1 MMDLYHLLNDT
12 NARITLGN
20 RWLVYNIDEGW
31 TVYEAKPYAK
41 KSKIIIQTDIEEDAI
56 GALTRED

>member
-41 KSKIIIQTDIEEDAI
+41 KSKIIIQTDREDIAI
-56 GALTRED
+56 DALTRED